1 MNETNSEIGVKIV
14 NELYAKYENDP
25 YMSHKIHSFITQ
37 QLSNV
42 LENMKKTY
50 EQKMIRTEEQE
61 KSQANFIQSFLNTN
75 HYFYISSTDK
85 YFMYDGLHYNI
96 CKEDDIWYK
105 ILLSIS
111 QTNTCKQRT
120 KTQII
125 RKIKEK
131 SLFKTIP
138 ESDTIQNV
146 LSKLVP
152 GIFPNKSLAKYFLTI
167 LGDSILKKTNDL
179 THFIDPR
186 AKPFLQELNHFAQA
200 FLGQNIN
207 NTIRYRFTGNE
218 YSKCRFIKISDTIHS
233 ENIWVPIV
241 RDDWLDLFCVATHYS
256 IRYESSDQYAESET
270 EISEFAFALKRTTP
284 ESHIESF
291 VIEYIQTSNMETS
304 AITWK
309 NMHFLWRKYLDSRG
323 LPNIM
328 YSHIFKTM
336 ICERLSAH
344 YNAGSDTFYGIHS
357 KYMPEIQ
364 SFLQFW
370 NETIVK
376 DETEM
381 DFEIEELKTLYK
393 IWMKTQKTSLNEKLI
408 LELITFYFPEV
419 EIEKE
424 KYICKIRSSL
434 WDKSMDIQVI
444 LEMMK
449 TAVET
454 AEPFPI
460 YDAYLF
466 YCKQK
471 EQMRNKMI
479 VSKSYFEKWILENM
493 TDSVI
498 DGNFI
503 SKEWFSI

>member
-1 MNETNSEIGVKIV
+1 
-14 NELYAKYENDP
+14 
-25 YMSHKIHSFITQ
+25 
-37 QLSNV
+37 
-42 LENMKKTY
+42 
-50 EQKMIRTEEQE
+50 
-61 KSQANFIQSFLNTN
+61 
-75 HYFYISSTDK
+75 
-85 YFMYDGLHYNI
+85 
-96 CKEDDIWYK
+96 
-105 ILLSIS
+105 
-111 QTNTCKQRT
+111 
-120 KTQII
+120 
-125 RKIKEK
+125 
-131 SLFKTIP
+131 
-138 ESDTIQNV
+138 V

>member
-1 MNETNSEIGVKIV
+1 
-14 NELYAKYENDP
+14 
-25 YMSHKIHSFITQ
+25 MSQKMHVFITQ
-37 QLSNV
+37 QLPNV
-42 LENMKKTY
+42 LENVKKTH
-50 EQKMIRTEEQE
+50 EQKMVKTEEQE
-61 KSQANFIQSFLNTN
+61 KTQANFIQSFLNTN
-75 HYFYISSTDK
+75 HYFYVASTDK
-85 YFMYDGLHYNI
+85 YFMYDGLHYSV

-105 ILLSIS
+105 IALSMS
-111 QTNTCKQRT
+111 QTKQRT

-138 ESDTIQNV
+138 ESETIQNV

-152 GIFPNKSLAKYFLTI
+152 GIFPKKSLAKYFLTI
-167 LGDSILKKTNDL
+167 VGDNILKKSTDL
-179 THFIDPR
+179 THFIDPK

-200 FLGQNIN
+200 FLGQNIHHS
-207 NTIRYRFTGNE
+207 IRYRFTGNE
-218 YSKCRFIKISDTIHS
+218 YNKCRLIQISDTVHY

-256 IRYESSDQYAESET
+256 IRYESSDQYAESDT
-270 EISEFAFALKRTTP
+270 EISEYTFALKHTTP
-284 ESHIESF
+284 ENHIESF
-291 VIEYIQTSNMETS
+291 VIEFIQTSVMETTS
-304 AITWK
+304 TTITWK
-309 NMHFLWRKYLDSRG
+309 NMQFLWRKFLDSRG

-328 YSHIFKTM
+328 YSHNFKTM
-336 ICERLSAH
+336 ICERLSGH
-344 YNAGSDTFYGIHS
+344 YNAASDTFNGIHS
-357 KYMPEIQ
+357 KYMPDIQ

-370 NETIVK
+370 NETIVF

-393 IWMKTQKTSLNEKLI
+393 IWMKTKTHKTIFNEKQI
-408 LELITFYFPEV
+408 LELMAFYFPEV
-419 EIEKE
+419 EIESE
-424 KYICKIRSSL
+424 KYICKIRSSM

-449 TAVET
+449 TTAEI

-460 YDAYLF
+460 YEAYLY

-493 TDSVI
+493 SESVI
-498 DGNFI
+498 DDKFI
-503 SKEWFSI
+503 AKEWFAI